1 MLHRVT
7 VLVGA
12 AGVRVNIV
20 VDAGE
25 TRFNR
30 HSFGCLVTRQG
41 GPADSLEAQPE
52 RVESVAEDGSQ
63 RLGHIAFSAR
73 LRGGVIAQFST
84 GSRAFGGA
92 VS

>member
-20 VDAGE
+20 IDAGE

-30 HSFGCLVTRQG
+30 DSFGGFVTRQG
-41 GPADSLEAQPE
+41 GPADGIKTQPE
-52 RVESVAEDGSQ
+52 RVESVAEDGS
-63 RLGHIAFSAR
+63 
-73 LRGGVIAQFST
+73 
-84 GSRAFGGA
+84 
-92 VS
+92 

>member
-7 VLVGA
+7 VLIGA
-12 AGVRVNIV
+12 TGVRVNIV

-30 HSFGCLVTRQG
+30 HTFGGLVTRQG
-41 GPADSLEAQPE
+41 GPADSLETQPE

-63 RLGHIAFSAR
+63 RLGHIALAAR
-73 LRGGVIAQFST
+73 LRGGVIAQFGA
-84 GSRAFGGA
+84 GSGAFGGA
-92 VS
+92 VR

>member
-41 GPADSLEAQPE
+41 GPADSLKAQPE
-52 RVESVAEDGSQ
+52 RVESVAEDGS
-63 RLGHIAFSAR
+63 
-73 LRGGVIAQFST
+73 
-84 GSRAFGGA
+84 
-92 VS
+92 